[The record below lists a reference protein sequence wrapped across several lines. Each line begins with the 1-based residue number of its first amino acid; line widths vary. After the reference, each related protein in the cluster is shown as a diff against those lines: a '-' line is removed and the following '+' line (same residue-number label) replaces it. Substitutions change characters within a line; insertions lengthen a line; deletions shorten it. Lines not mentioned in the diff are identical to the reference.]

1 MPAGV
6 IPGAPPTPVMVRI
19 IELLRQGPRDR
30 AAIANTL
37 RLRQSVA
44 GAVLT
49 AMELR
54 QIVLKE
60 GDRYSLRA
68 AVSHATPRPPR

>member
-6 IPGAPPTPVMVRI
+6 IPGAPPTPVMARI
-19 IELLRQGPRDR
+19 IELLREGPRNR
-30 AAIANTL
+30 AAIANAL

-49 AMELR
+49 AMEFR

-60 GDRYSLRA
+60 GDRYSLHPAVTA
-68 AVSHATPRPPR
+68 APPRRPP